1 MLLPR
6 DPQMDAKQNIII
18 CVQYTRT
25 SLTDVQYKQIKK
37 RNNCEVQLI
46 PFEIMTTLYFLHYSY
61 VILSHLANLANTAIK
76 WGNWTEI
83 TSFHVYL

>member
-6 DPQMDAKQNIII
+6 DPQMDEKQNIII

-37 RNNCEVQLI
+37 GITVNSNW
-46 PFEIMTTLYFLHYSY
+46 FLLKLWLRCIFSI
-61 VILSHLANLANTAIK
+61 ILM
-76 WGNWTEI
+76 
-83 TSFHVYL
+83 